1 MIKIGILLKNFQNL
15 ENYELRIIK
24 KIFDDNELKLSLI
37 ILDGRTRNDNPR
49 SFKNRIN
56 RLIFSKNILGKLFYN
71 IQYKVEKFLFRSNKS
86 ADNQIIINLLMMYKT
101 L

>member
-56 RLIFSKNILGKLFYN
+56 RLIFS
-71 IQYKVEKFLFRSNKS
+71 
-86 ADNQIIINLLMMYKT
+86 
-101 L
+101 